1 MGEGSPVY
9 YTLHDFMLH
18 SKGVTYILMG
28 AVLVG
33 MVIVWSFLF
42 DRSDEDSDRFNIK
55 HGKHED

>member
-1 MGEGSPVY
+1 MY

-33 MVIVWSFLF
+33 MVIVWRFLL
-42 DRSDEDSDRFNIK
+42 DRSDEDYDRFNIK

>member
-1 MGEGSPVY
+1 MY

-33 MVIVWSFLF
+33 MVIVWTFLF
-42 DRSDEDSDRFNIK
+42 DRSDEDRDRFNIQ